1 MKEQEFIVFFI
12 LFFHLLIVSLVD
24 VFDSLKNL
32 VEWFCVLYTTHKMY
46 KTYFEVTASNYY
58 YIH

>member
-32 VEWFCVLYTTHKMY
+32 VEWFCVLYTTHSTNE
-46 KTYFEVTASNYY
+46 TYFEVTASNYY